1 MYLINNIYNNIYIR
15 QSYMMHYNGF
25 KLQILSVMCNINVM
39 RSVML

>member
-1 MYLINNIYNNIYIR
+1 
-15 QSYMMHYNGF
+15 MMHYNGF